1 LTPTA
6 DPLSRAL
13 GEAIAGKRQP
23 LYDLLCRGS
32 RLPGIRINSD
42 LADAFAQAC
51 RSTAP
56 RADAVALGLAHLSA
70 DEAPGGTAFEFLPV
84 CGVHALGL
92 RAASDPSVRNA
103 FLREL
108 HARADDL
115 RFRVRD
121 AVVEALA
128 RIGEAAGD
136 ALVGDVASWMDG
148 YFHAAAVLR
157 ALGHDTWQGS
167 LHDATAVV
175 ARLDEAFL
183 LLRDSPRSAA
193 RWPGHKAL
201 LETLADAPSH
211 VAARFG
217 VPIFDM
223 LVRWSATKDPVLR
236 EGIGTILRSRKLA
249 SRFGPEMARL
259 DAALKAT
266 TPAPR
271 NPDHDFGPSR
281 DRSKN
286 RRKGRR

>member
-1 LTPTA
+1 MTIA

-23 LYDLLCRGS
+23 LFDLLARGS
-32 RLPGIRINSD
+32 HLPGVRMND
-42 LADAFAQAC
+42 ELADAFAQAC
-51 RSTAP
+51 RSMGS
-56 RADAVALGLAHLSA
+56 RADALVLAMTRISA
-70 DEAPGGTAFEFLPV
+70 DEAPGATAFEFIPV
-84 CGVHALGL
+84 CGIHALGL
-92 RAASDPSVRNA
+92 RAAADPGVRAA

-108 HARADDL
+108 HTRADDL

-121 AVVEALA
+121 AVVESLA
-128 RIGEAAGD
+128 KVGEAAGD
-136 ALVGDVASWMDG
+136 ALLADVASWMDG

-167 LHDATAVV
+167 LHDAMGVV

-183 LLRDSPRSAA
+183 LARDAPRAAA

-201 LETLADAPSH
+201 IETLAKAPAL

-217 VPIFDM
+217 VPVFDM

-236 EGIGTILRSRKLA
+236 EGIAAILLSRKLA
-249 SRFGPEMARL
+249 SRFGPDMARL

-286 RRKGRR
+286 RRRGRR

>member
-1 LTPTA
+1 MG
-6 DPLSRAL
+6 SRA
-13 GEAIAGKRQP
+13 
-23 LYDLLCRGS
+23 D
-32 RLPGIRINSD
+32 
-42 LADAFAQAC
+42 
-51 RSTAP
+51 T
-56 RADAVALGLAHLSA
+56 VALAMTRLSA
-70 DEAPGGTAFEFLPV
+70 DEAPGATAYEFLPV
-84 CGVHALGL
+84 CGIHALGL
-92 RAASDPSVRNA
+92 RAAADPSVRAA

-121 AVVEALA
+121 AVVESLA
-128 RIGEAAGD
+128 KVGEAAGD
-136 ALVGDVASWMDG
+136 ALLADVASWMDG

-183 LLRDSPRSAA
+183 LAREAPRAAA

-201 LETLADAPSH
+201 IETLAEAPAR

-217 VPIFDM
+217 VPVFDM
-223 LVRWSATKDPVLR
+223 LVRWSTTKDPVLR
-236 EGIGTILRSRKLA
+236 EGIAAILRSRKLA
-249 SRFGPEMARL
+249 SRFGPDMARL

-271 NPDHDFGPSR
+271 NHDHDFGPSR

-286 RRKGRR
+286 RRRGRR